1 MLGGYVR
8 THTVDAESP
17 LATNYLIPD
26 LLPWTH
32 ISFFA
37 YYYPVREHDFQSS
50 KSHATLSRAV
60 SALLLGSSHCFS
72 GLAFSLRLIAFVLT
86 MASRLQQIQKHL
98 SDPTIMSGGRSSS
111 VDSKSPCD
119 SIRFAELWQQVP
131 LAPPDRCVVSIRPCP
146 QTEPSLWWIAF
157 SS

>member
-50 KSHATLSRAV
+50 KSHATLCLRCYWAALIVLVALPFHSVSSPSCSPWFPGPNKSRNTSLIQPSCRAV
-60 SALLLGSSHCFS
+60 GLHPLTRRAHVTQFALQNS
-72 GLAFSLRLIAFVLT
+72 GNKSPLHHQTGVSCP
-86 MASRLQQIQKHL
+86 
-98 SDPTIMSGGRSSS
+98 SDPVHKLNHHCGG
-111 VDSKSPCD
+111 
-119 SIRFAELWQQVP
+119 
-131 LAPPDRCVVSIRPCP
+131 
-146 QTEPSLWWIAF
+146 
-157 SS
+157 

>member
-50 KSHATLSRAV
+50 KSHATLCLRCYWA
-60 SALLLGSSHCFS
+60 ALIVLMALP
-72 GLAFSLRLIAFVLT
+72 FSLRLIAFVLT